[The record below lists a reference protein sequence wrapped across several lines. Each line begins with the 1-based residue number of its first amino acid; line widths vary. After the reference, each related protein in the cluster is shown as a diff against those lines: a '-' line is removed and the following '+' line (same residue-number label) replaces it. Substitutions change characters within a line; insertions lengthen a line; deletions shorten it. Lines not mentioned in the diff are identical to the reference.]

1 MSSVHVPYRLQVP
14 ATLETQLLD
23 FRRRVWT
30 IKLLEA
36 LGVAAF
42 SIGLAYL
49 CTFVFDRLWDTPVWV
64 RTAVLAAALGS
75 CLIAPYYVHR
85 WIWSQRRLEQ
95 LARLLSRKLPRI
107 GDQLLGVIEL
117 AHSQSEQARSPALCK
132 AAIEQVA
139 HDAAQRDFRTAAPTS
154 YHRLWSVLS
163 AAVFIAALALLGLFP
178 SAAGNAWARFIMPWG
193 NTPRY
198 TFTAIQPLPTSIIVP
213 HGEPFTVVAKLNAA
227 SHWHP
232 AQGRAQLGE
241 QPAVTTDL
249 QNDQYTFQMPGQI
262 EPGALQL
269 SIGDW
274 TQTVLIDPQLRPELT
289 SVVAHI
295 KLPDYLGRPE
305 PLESDVRGGS
315 ISLVQGSQ
323 ATFVATASRPLHS
336 AQIDGQPTQPNGAA
350 ISTGEI
356 TVDQSKQVALQWQDE
371 FGLAGK
377 DAFKLS
383 IVAHEDE
390 PPSLS
395 VEDLPRQKVV
405 LDSEQLVFKVKIHD
419 DFGVKDAGMSW
430 KPLAPQSVEKPA
442 KGECMLG
449 AGGYDQTALELTGT
463 FSAKALGIEP
473 QPIQLRVFAE
483 DYFPNRERVYSAPY
497 TFYVLSPEQH
507 AIWMTEQLS
516 KWHRMALEVRDRELQ
531 LYETNKQLR
540 ALSPEQ
546 LDQPENRRRLET
558 QASAERMNGRRLSN
572 LTIAG
577 EELTKE
583 AARNPQID
591 ADQLETWAQM
601 LQILKDIST
610 NRMPSVADL
619 LKQAAQAPNAVTGA
633 PIKASSGPM
642 AGQSR
647 AGGNPSTLPKGDENA
662 KAPPA
667 VPRIADMESS
677 QEPTDDKGSSKPTQP
692 KPPSAPRL
700 GLPVTTLMG
709 KPSNNNNANNTP
721 AGQKV
726 DQAIA
731 QQKDLLAEFE
741 KVADQLNTVL
751 ANLEG
756 STLVKRLK
764 SASRKQYVVSGKISD
779 QLSDSFGVDPA
790 QTKAEDTKIFDDLA
804 QQELKSSTDVSY
816 IMDDMQAYFER
827 RHLAAFK
834 SVLDDMRT
842 QDVIGS
848 LRKLSDDVPKDHGLS
863 ISQCE
868 FWSDTLD
875 RWAEDLVDAACCGQC
890 NCRPRG
896 SLPPAIVLEVLQI
909 LEGEVNLRE
918 DTRVAEQAKAAVD
931 AEKHKTVADK
941 LSGTQHDLADRVSK
955 VIDRIRELPEG
966 DSEFAP
972 EIKLLG
978 QVNGVMTEANEI
990 LARPE
995 TGSPAIAAETEAIE
1009 LLLRSKRINPKGGGS
1024 GGANPGGGG
1033 GGTTNDLALA
1043 LLGSGVNQKEV
1054 RQDHSVSQ
1062 SVGHTG
1068 PTLPEEFR
1076 DGLNEYFSRL
1086 ESNDQ

>member
-1 MSSVHVPYRLQVP
+1 
-14 ATLETQLLD
+14 
-23 FRRRVWT
+23 
-30 IKLLEA
+30 
-36 LGVAAF
+36 
-42 SIGLAYL
+42 
-49 CTFVFDRLWDTPVWV
+49 
-64 RTAVLAAALGS
+64 
-75 CLIAPYYVHR
+75 
-85 WIWSQRRLEQ
+85 
-95 LARLLSRKLPRI
+95 LPRI

-139 HDAAQRDFRTAAPTS
+139 HDAAQRDFRTAAPNS
-154 YHRLWSVLS
+154 YHRLWSLLS
-163 AAVFIAALALLGLFP
+163 AAVFIVALSLLGLFP
-178 SAAGNAWARFIMPWG
+178 SAAGNAWARFLMPWS

-198 TFTAIQPLPTSIIVP
+198 TFTAIEALPSSIIVP
-213 HGEPFTVVAKLNAA
+213 HGEPFTVVAKLSAGTR
-227 SHWHP
+227 WHP

-241 QPAVTTDL
+241 QPAVSADL
-249 QNDQYTFQMPGQI
+249 ENNAYTFQLPAQI
-262 EPGALQL
+262 EAGNLQL

-274 TQTVLIDPQLRPELT
+274 TQSVLIDPQLRPELT
-289 SVVAHI
+289 SVVAQI

-305 PLESDVRGGS
+305 PLNSDVRGGS
-315 ISLVQGSQ
+315 ISLVQGSR
-323 ATFVATASRPLHS
+323 ATFVATASRPLAS

-356 TVDQSKQVALQWQDE
+356 TVDGSKQIELGWQDE
-371 FGLAGK
+371 LGLAGK

-405 LDSEQLVFKVKIHD
+405 LDSEQLVFKVKVHD
-419 DFGVKDAGMSW
+419 DFGVKRAGMLW
-430 KPLAPQSVEKPA
+430 KPLAPQAVEKPA
-442 KGECMLG
+442 QGECLLG

-463 FSAKALGIEP
+463 FTAKSLGIEP

-497 TFYVLSPEQH
+497 TLYVLSPEQH

-516 KWHRMALEVRDRELQ
+516 KWHRLALEVRDRELQ

-540 ALSPEQ
+540 ALSPAE

-558 QASAERMNGRRLSN
+558 QASAERLNGHRLSN
-572 LTIAG
+572 LTISG
-577 EELTKE
+577 EELVKE

-601 LQILKDIST
+601 LQILKDISG

-619 LKQAAQAPNAVTGA
+619 LKQAAQAPNAVAGA
-633 PIKASSGPM
+633 PVKAPSGPM
-642 AGQSR
+642 AGQSH

-667 VPRIADMESS
+667 VPRIADMEST
-677 QEPTDDKGSSKPTQP
+677 QESLDNKGSGKPAQP
-692 KPPSAPRL
+692 KPPSTPRL
-700 GLPVTTLMG
+700 GLPITTLMG
-709 KPSNNNNANNTP
+709 KPNNNNSNNSP
-721 AGQKV
+721 AAQKV
-726 DQAIA
+726 DQAVA

-741 KVADQLNTVL
+741 KIADQLNTVL

-764 SASRKQYVVSGKISD
+764 AASRKQYVVSGKISD
-779 QLSDSFGVDPA
+779 QLTDSFGVDPVRVKPE
-790 QTKAEDTKIFDDLA
+790 QKDVFDGLA

-827 RHLAAFK
+827 RRLAAFK
-834 SVLDDMRT
+834 TVLDDMRT

-848 LRKLSDDVPKDHGLS
+848 LRKISDDMPKEHGLS

-868 FWSDTLD
+868 YWSDTLD

-918 DTRVAEQAKAAVD
+918 DTRVAQQAKAAVAAD
-931 AEKHKTVADK
+931 QHKTAADK
-941 LSGTQHDLADRVSK
+941 LSGTQLELADRVSK

-972 EIKLLG
+972 EIQLLG
-978 QVNGVMTEANEI
+978 QVNGVMAEAKDI

-1009 LLLRSKRINPKGGGS
+1009 LLLRSKRINPKGGGG

-1033 GGTTNDLALA
+1033 GGTTSDVALA

-1054 RQDHSVSQ
+1054 RQDHGVSQ

-1076 DGLNEYFSRL
+1076 DGLNQYFSRL
-1086 ESNDQ
+1086 EGTEHD